1 MEVRCGQEGE
11 DNLERFI
18 WSLEGKGGKK
28 EEGEQMV
35 AFVFLRPFL

>member
-1 MEVRCGQEGE
+1 MEVRCGQEGK

-18 WSLEGKGGKK
+18 WSLEGERGK